1 MRWETFL
8 GAPAP
13 PHPRVVC
20 YTLGFLGPRAWRIGC
35 WQEKLMGRF
44 NFKINNCTAAGDDS
58 GLKGSHSRK
67 WNFLESSPVD
77 SAARWRCTERGPTQ
91 RGPRI
96 ALPCGVGLSA
106 SAGGGGGAI

>member
-1 MRWETFL
+1 
-8 GAPAP
+8 
-13 PHPRVVC
+13 
-20 YTLGFLGPRAWRIGC
+20 
-35 WQEKLMGRF
+35 MGRF

-77 SAARWRCTERGPTQ
+77 SAARWRFTERGPTR

-96 ALPCGVGLSA
+96 APPCGVGLSA